1 MTKIPR
7 PVHDYSAAQVVAI
20 GGGKYGIVWNGQLRP
35 EEYPTKGF
43 AFLAIVALRRKDSAS
58 PTAPVDD
65 ASVSV
70 DGDSALPNA

>member
-1 MTKIPR
+1 MTKIPQ
-7 PVHDYSAAQVVAI
+7 PIHDYSAAQVVAI
-20 GGGKYGIVWNGQLRP
+20 GEGKYGIVWNGQLRP

-43 AFLAIVALRRKDSAS
+43 AFLAIVALRRQDSA

-65 ASVSV
+65 ALMSV

>member
-1 MTKIPR
+1 MTEIPR

-43 AFLAIVALRRKDSAS
+43 AFLAIVALRRHDPA
-58 PTAPVDD
+58 PTAPVGD
-65 ASVSV
+65 ASKSTI
-70 DGDSALPNA
+70 DWRH

>member
-43 AFLAIVALRRKDSAS
+43 AFLAIVALRRQDSA

-65 ASVSV
+65 ASISV
-70 DGDSALPNA
+70 DGDSALPSA

>member
-1 MTKIPR
+1 MTKIIP

-58 PTAPVDD
+58 RVDG